1 MKRKTVRK
9 LIGKEPVDVV
19 KEIIRLNPQI
29 ENLTLIPYVY
39 VPLRLNEPNFKRIHV
54 TPSELIDGRKLA
66 DLDRDLP
73 SEYQVALLAKV
84 RVGKNMYRYL
94 PMMDFDI
101 PKSKRNLIIVIE
113 RLKKHDYPNGWIL
126 ETEKSYHFY
135 GYSLLTSKEYW
146 KFLANSLLTSIVITR
161 DNIIQVADPRF
172 IGHSIKGGACDL
184 RLTTRADKSFKPKVV
199 TFFSHY
205 I

>member
-1 MKRKTVRK
+1 MVRK
-9 LIGKEPVDVV
+9 LIGKGPVDVV

-29 ENLTLIPYVY
+29 ENLTLIPYIY
-39 VPLRLNEPNFKRIHV
+39 VPLRLNEPRFKKIRV
-54 TPSELIDGRKLA
+54 TPPELIGGKKLT
-66 DLDRDLP
+66 DLDKRLP
-73 SEYQVALLAKV
+73 SQYQVALLAKV
-84 RVGKNMYRYL
+84 RIGKNMYRYL

-101 PKSKRNLIIVIE
+101 PKSKRNLKIVIE

-126 ETEKSYHFY
+126 ETDKSYHFY
-135 GYSLLTSKEYW
+135 GYSLLTTKEYW

-172 IGHSIKGGACDL
+172 IGHSMKRGACDL

-199 TFFSHY
+199 AFFSHN